1 MSDQSRARN
10 GDTPRFAWQ
19 ELVFRHA
26 MLLTALLLIV
36 AFSLT
41 SPVFGTPANAVNIL
55 RQSASV
61 LLLGTAMVL
70 VVLVGGIDLSVGSV
84 VLASATLSGIALV
97 LGVDPFVALLAG
109 IAIGAAVGTA
119 NAVLIEGLRI
129 SPVIVTLGSM
139 IAVRGLSLLALGRFN
154 SWVEIKGSVF
164 DALARASVLGIP
176 LDAIVALAVAAL
188 VWFVLARTTLGR
200 AWHAIGDAPVAARL
214 AGLPVAGCA
223 IAYIACGALAGLAGT
238 LVAARTG
245 LISPSIGAGLEFYA
259 IAVVAL
265 AAGGLPAGRV
275 SVLHALV
282 GTLIL
287 MMIFNY
293 MTIRGVPGTWQT
305 TVTGLLL
312 LAAIV
317 AGRLLQRQRI
327 EISSGE
333 AFRDEYAGISP
344 AGARIVR
351 GAVAAAALLLAAVF
365 ALINPRFATLPNL
378 ITLVE
383 QNAVL
388 AIVAIGATFGIVSRN
403 IDISPGS
410 VIVLGAV
417 VAALAFQSGVPVPLA
432 LLAGMLASIAV
443 YLLNGV
449 LVGGLQL
456 DPLIVT
462 LAAWIWARGLAI
474 SLTNASSIGFDA
486 GFVTFMNTPVLLGFT
501 PGALLL
507 VPAFLLGWLLLARTA
522 LGLRIYAVGG
532 DPRMLRQAGVGLARL
547 HVAIFGAMAVFTAL
561 GMVVMLGRLGAAPPP
576 PASPELDAIVAVIIG
591 GASSAAAPGG
601 CATPPSACCSSPSS
615 TMACPACKWAMPFF
629 LIKGLAILGALTLR
643 ALAQSRF
650 ARRRRRR
657 LALRRLRPSRSP
669 PLSRAATSM
678 PFAPIRRGRR
688 SARSA
693 LPSSAPAA
701 SPRQSGCRQSAGCK
715 PRASRCTSPAS
726 PIPMP
731 ARATRS
737 RP

>member
-1 MSDQSRARN
+1 
-10 GDTPRFAWQ
+10 
-19 ELVFRHA
+19 
-26 MLLTALLLIV
+26 
-36 AFSLT
+36 
-41 SPVFGTPANAVNIL
+41 
-55 RQSASV
+55 
-61 LLLGTAMVL
+61 
-70 VVLVGGIDLSVGSV
+70 
-84 VLASATLSGIALV
+84 
-97 LGVDPFVALLAG
+97 
-109 IAIGAAVGTA
+109 
-119 NAVLIEGLRI
+119 
-129 SPVIVTLGSM
+129 
-139 IAVRGLSLLALGRFN
+139 
-154 SWVEIKGSVF
+154 
-164 DALARASVLGIP
+164 
-176 LDAIVALAVAAL
+176 
-188 VWFVLARTTLGR
+188 
-200 AWHAIGDAPVAARL
+200 
-214 AGLPVAGCA
+214 
-223 IAYIACGALAGLAGT
+223 
-238 LVAARTG
+238 
-245 LISPSIGAGLEFYA
+245 
-259 IAVVAL
+259 
-265 AAGGLPAGRV
+265 
-275 SVLHALV
+275 
-282 GTLIL
+282 

-561 GMVVMLGRLGAAPPP
+561 GMVVMLGRLGAAAPT
-576 PASPELDAIVAVIIG
+576 AGFGLELDAIVAVIIG
-591 GASSAAAPGG
+591 GASFRGG
-601 CATPPSACCSSPSS
+601 TGRLRDTAIGVLFLAILNNGLSGLQMGDAQ
-615 TMACPACKWAMPFF
+615 FF

-643 ALAQSRF
+643 ALAQSWF
-650 ARRRRRR
+650 ARRR
-657 LALRRLRPSRSP
+657 
-669 PLSRAATSM
+669 
-678 PFAPIRRGRR
+678 
-688 SARSA
+688 
-693 LPSSAPAA
+693 PA
-701 SPRQSGCRQSAGCK
+701 
-715 PRASRCTSPAS
+715 
-726 PIPMP
+726 
-731 ARATRS
+731 
-737 RP
+737 